1 MPPLS
6 PNGNPVRIGNVIL
19 RTPGLA
25 GEARVLPP
33 NLPETRSAEGTTGDL
48 DRALADAGVVSQET
62 IEIAAPREVGV
73 PAGTNVR
80 ATSHGEDAIEVTV
93 PDAGEDWGQ
102 FLLAADESGVL
113 TWNFPVDQEN
123 RLDVTRGAGT
133 RTYVI
138 RRTVAP
144 AEGVPETRGLLGAA
158 GKKILKVLAFRL
170 LDPIGMKVGDFFVS
184 RWEKS
189 KRPYRFRSFLPESYS
204 SAEVPALKPDD
215 WARLSA
221 GRALLLI
228 HGTNSRT
235 HVAFSAMA
243 RETVQALHERY
254 QGRVFAFDHLT
265 LSEDPRQNV
274 EWFFQNVP
282 DGTRL
287 DVDVV
292 CHSRGGL
299 VARTL
304 AERESEFSLGSRDLE
319 IQKVVFVAVPNA
331 GTLLADAKYMSDF
344 LDTYT
349 NLLNFL
355 PDNGVT
361 EVFEGLVTVAKQ
373 LAVGAL
379 KGLDG
384 LQSMLP
390 GGPFLSALNKGD
402 RDAKRYFA
410 LSSQYEPTVPG
421 WKAWAADRLLD
432 KIFKAENDL
441 VVPTL
446 GVYDKNGSGFFPI
459 EDHDRIVFGTGDGIA
474 HTRFFGEPRV
484 QERILG
490 WLG

>member
-1 MPPLS
+1 MPPLN
-6 PNGNPVRIGNVIL
+6 PNGNPVRVGNVTL

-25 GEARVLPP
+25 GEARALPP
-33 NLPETRSAEGTTGDL
+33 NLPETRSAEGTTEDL
-48 DRALADAGVVSQET
+48 DRALADAGVIPQET
-62 IEIAAPREVGV
+62 VEIAAPREVGV
-73 PAGTNVR
+73 PAGAAVR
-80 ATSHGEDAIEVTV
+80 STSHGEDALEVTV

-102 FLLAADESGVL
+102 FLLAADESGVI
-113 TWNFPVDQEN
+113 TWNFPVDAQN
-123 RLDVTRGAGT
+123 RLDVTRGGAT
-133 RTYVI
+133 RTYVV
-138 RRTVAP
+138 RRFVAP
-144 AEGVPETRGLLGAA
+144 TEGVPETRGLLGAA

-170 LDPIGMKVGDFFVS
+170 LDPIGERVGDYFVS
-184 RWEKS
+184 RWEKK

-204 SAEVPALKPDD
+204 SPDVPDLGPDD
-215 WARLSA
+215 WARLSS
-221 GRALLLI
+221 GRALLMV

-235 HVAFSAMA
+235 HVAFSALPL
-243 RETVQALHERY
+243 ETVRTLHERY

-274 EWFFQNVP
+274 QWFFENVP

-304 AERESEFSLGSRDLE
+304 AERESEFSLGSRDLA

-331 GTLLADAKYMSDF
+331 GTILADAKYMSDF

-361 EVFEGLVTVAKQ
+361 EAFEGLVTVAKQ
-373 LAVGAL
+373 LAVGTL

-384 LQSMLP
+384 LQSMRP
-390 GGPFLSALNKGD
+390 GGPFLEALNRGD

-410 LSSQYEPTVPG
+410 LTSHYEPTVPG
-421 WKAWAADRLLD
+421 WKAWATDRLLD
-432 KIFKAENDL
+432 KIFQAENDL

-459 EDHDRIVFGTGDGIA
+459 EDRDRITFGEGDGIA

-484 QERILG
+484 RERILG